1 MSNDKYIKLLE
12 SFEYEG
18 YNYSEASKLAYEALN
33 DEPYISDEDKQ
44 QALAEIEAEKNRKE
58 KNDKTSV

>member
-1 MSNDKYIKLLE
+1 MSSDKYIKLLE

-18 YNYSEASKLAYEALN
+18 YSYSEATKLAYEALN

-44 QALAEIEAEKNRKE
+44 QAVAEIAAEKQKE
-58 KNDKTSV
+58 KKND

>member
-1 MSNDKYIKLLE
+1 MSSDKYIKLLE

-18 YNYSEASKLAYEALN
+18 YSYSEATKLAYEALN

-44 QALAEIEAEKNRKE
+44 QTLAEIAAEKQKE
-58 KNDKTSV
+58 KNE

>member
-18 YNYSEASKLAYEALN
+18 YSYSEATQLAYEALN
-33 DEPYISDEDKQ
+33 EEPYISDEDKQ
-44 QALAEIEAEKNRKE
+44 QTLAEIAAEKQKE
-58 KNDKTSV
+58 KNE

>member
-12 SFEYEG
+12 AFEYEG
-18 YNYSEASKLAYEALN
+18 YSYSEATQLAYEALN

-44 QALAEIEAEKNRKE
+44 QAVAEIAAEKQKE
-58 KNDKTSV
+58 KNE

>member
-12 SFEYEG
+12 AFEYEG
-18 YNYSEASKLAYEALN
+18 YSYSEATQLAYEALN

-44 QALAEIEAEKNRKE
+44 QTLAEIAAEKQQKE
-58 KNDKTSV
+58 KNE

>member
-18 YNYSEASKLAYEALN
+18 YSYSEATKLAYEALN

-44 QALAEIEAEKNRKE
+44 QAVAEIAAEKQKE
-58 KNDKTSV
+58 KNE

>member
-18 YNYSEASKLAYEALN
+18 YSYFEATKLAYEALN
-33 DEPYISDEDKQ
+33 DEPYISDEDKK
-44 QALAEIEAEKNRKE
+44 QAVAEIAAEKQKE
-58 KNDKTSV
+58 KNE

>member
-12 SFEYEG
+12 AFEYEG
-18 YNYSEASKLAYEALN
+18 YSYSEATQLAYEALN

-58 KNDKTSV
+58 

>member
-18 YNYSEASKLAYEALN
+18 YSYSEATKLAYEALN

-44 QALAEIEAEKNRKE
+44 QTLAEIAAEKQKE
-58 KNDKTSV
+58 KNDKHR